1 MVERHFGSTVQVV
14 FTGGHHN
21 PAKAAT
27 VTLIAINCFIFVLT
41 HDITMLGGASLERD
55 SLVKWATY
63 GFPIDALG
71 EWWRLASGAFLHAD
85 VRHLLLN
92 MIMLFLLGRRLERQI
107 GSPAFIG
114 LCVISML
121 WGSMGA
127 LIATPN
133 TAVVGASGI
142 VYGIMAAVLVV
153 ERSSGKDPWN
163 EGLGTLIIVNI
174 VLSFVIPG
182 ISVGGHLGGLTGGLI
197 GGWIA
202 GDQRQRSLSRIL
214 AGFPIAALLGF
225 ALGLIAAKTWLDPV
239 I

>member
-1 MVERHFGSTVQVV
+1 MGSEMC
-14 FTGGHHN
+14 
-21 PAKAAT
+21 
-27 VTLIAINCFIFVLT
+27 I
-41 HDITMLGGASLERD
+41 RD
-55 SLVKWATY
+55 S
-63 GFPIDALG
+63 
-71 EWWRLASGAFLHAD
+71 
-85 VRHLLLN
+85 
-92 MIMLFLLGRRLERQI
+92 
-107 GSPAFIG
+107 
-114 LCVISML
+114 
-121 WGSMGA
+121 
-127 LIATPN
+127 IATPN

-202 GDQRQRSLSRIL
+202 GDQRQRSISRIL

-225 ALGLIAAKTWLDPV
+225 ALGLVAAKTWLDQSYKNYDSLHRRFNYQFP
-239 I
+239 ITGCAYLSCSGQASSQGKAPSR

>member
-1 MVERHFGSTVQVV
+1 MADRHWGSTVQGV

-21 PAKAAT
+21 PATPAVVAFT
-27 VTLIAINCFIFVLT
+27 VFNSFIFLLT
-41 HDITMLGGASLERD
+41 HDMTMIGGASLETD

-63 GFPIDALG
+63 GFPIDELG
-71 EWWRLASGAFLHAD
+71 EWWRSATGAFLHAD

-107 GSPAFIG
+107 GSAAFVG
-114 LCVISML
+114 VCVTSML

-142 VYGIMAAVLVV
+142 VYGIMAAVLIV
-153 ERSSGKDPWN
+153 ERSSGGDPWS
-163 EGLGTLIIVNI
+163 EGLGTLIIVNV
-174 VLSFVIPG
+174 VLSFVMPG
-182 ISVGGHLGGLTGGLI
+182 ISVGGHLGGLIGGLI
-197 GGWIA
+197 CGWVF
-202 GDQRQRSLSRIL
+202 GDQRQRSTLRIWVGL
-214 AGFPIAALLGF
+214 PLAALAGF
-225 ALGLIAAKTWLDPV
+225 ALGLMAANTWVDPL

>member
-1 MVERHFGSTVQVV
+1 
-14 FTGGHHN
+14 
-21 PAKAAT
+21 
-27 VTLIAINCFIFVLT
+27 
-41 HDITMLGGASLERD
+41 
-55 SLVKWATY
+55 
-63 GFPIDALG
+63 
-71 EWWRLASGAFLHAD
+71 
-85 VRHLLLN
+85 
-92 MIMLFLLGRRLERQI
+92 MLFLLGRRLERQI

-114 LCVISML
+114 LCAISML

-202 GDQRQRSLSRIL
+202 GDQRQRSLSRIWT
-214 AGFPIAALLGF
+214 GFPIAALLGF

>member
-1 MVERHFGSTVQVV
+1 
-14 FTGGHHN
+14 
-21 PAKAAT
+21 
-27 VTLIAINCFIFVLT
+27 
-41 HDITMLGGASLERD
+41 
-55 SLVKWATY
+55 
-63 GFPIDALG
+63 
-71 EWWRLASGAFLHAD
+71 
-85 VRHLLLN
+85 
-92 MIMLFLLGRRLERQI
+92 
-107 GSPAFIG
+107 
-114 LCVISML
+114 ML

-202 GDQRQRSLSRIL
+202 GDQRQRSLSRIW
-214 AGFPIAALLGF
+214 AGLPIAALLGF

>member
-1 MVERHFGSTVQVV
+1 
-14 FTGGHHN
+14 
-21 PAKAAT
+21 
-27 VTLIAINCFIFVLT
+27 
-41 HDITMLGGASLERD
+41 
-55 SLVKWATY
+55 
-63 GFPIDALG
+63 
-71 EWWRLASGAFLHAD
+71 
-85 VRHLLLN
+85 
-92 MIMLFLLGRRLERQI
+92 
-107 GSPAFIG
+107 
-114 LCVISML
+114 
-121 WGSMGA
+121 MGA

-153 ERSSGKDPWN
+153 ERSSGKDPWS

-202 GDQRQRSLSRIL
+202 GDQRQRSLSRIWT
-214 AGFPIAALLGF
+214 GFPIAALLGF

>member
-1 MVERHFGSTVQVV
+1 MGSTVQVV

-21 PAKAAT
+21 PAKPAT
-27 VTLIAINCFIFVLT
+27 VALITANCFIFLLT
-41 HDITMLGGASLERD
+41 HDMTMLGGPSLRQASLI
-55 SLVKWATY
+55 KWATY
-63 GFPIDALG
+63 GFPIDEIG

-92 MIMLFLLGRRLERQI
+92 MVMLFLLGRRLERQI
-107 GSPAFIG
+107 GSPAFLG
-114 LCVISML
+114 VCVTSML

-142 VYGIMAAVLVV
+142 VYGIMAAVLLV
-153 ERSSGKDPWN
+153 ERSSGRDPWS
-163 EGLGTLIIVNI
+163 EGLGTLIIVNV

-197 GGWIA
+197 CGWTA
-202 GDQRQRSLSRIL
+202 GDQRRKSVSRIWT
-214 AGFPIAALLGF
+214 GFSIATFLGF
-225 ALGLIAAKTWLDPV
+225 TLGLMAAKTWLNPL